1 MTNIVPQPPSE
12 QTVVEAEA
20 PPPAPARKPP
30 APQPQK
36 ERSQEELIKLIET
49 EREGLVAAVAD
60 LRAALDRLNKKKARA
75 QKVVPVVAA
84 TGTVAG
90 AATKVVQHRRNSNS
104 NGPDSGTE
112 LFRFGRWSVREHD
125 D

>member
-1 MTNIVPQPPSE
+1 MTDIAPRPSSE
-12 QTVVEAEA
+12 QPVVEVEA
-20 PPPAPARKPP
+20 PPPAPAQKPP
-30 APQPQK
+30 APEPPK
-36 ERSQEELIKLIET
+36 ERSQDELIKLIEA
-49 EREGLVAAVAD
+49 EREGLIAAVAD

-90 AATKVVQHRRNSNS
+90 AATKVVQHRRSNHAQ
-104 NGPDSGTE
+104 PDTGNE
-112 LFRFGRWSVREHD
+112 LFRFGRWSLHEHD